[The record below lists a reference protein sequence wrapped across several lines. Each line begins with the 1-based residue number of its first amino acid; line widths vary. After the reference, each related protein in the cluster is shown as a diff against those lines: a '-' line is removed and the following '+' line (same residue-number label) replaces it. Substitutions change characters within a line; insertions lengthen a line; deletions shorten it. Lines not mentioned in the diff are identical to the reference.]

1 MLSTLSFTTRSL
13 LGLQRKTKNSA
24 HGRGQQIW
32 MRCQIISVEPC
43 LTDLDWVMVTKG
55 GWGRGPRVRT
65 AINSRWRILSRSN
78 LSSLSSWRRTRRSHA
93 SDCDVTGRE
102 CFFEISYILAN
113 TQIQGSPSL
122 KKTTLYILFV
132 AIVLKF
138 DSSRSIP
145 TALRM
150 VLIRTEGQG
159 I

>member
-1 MLSTLSFTTRSL
+1 MDLVGSVLVLSVSGVVVSWFSVV
-13 LGLQRKTKNSA
+13 
-24 HGRGQQIW
+24 
-32 MRCQIISVEPC
+32 IS
-43 LTDLDWVMVTKG
+43 G
-55 GWGRGPRVRT
+55 YGWLWGVF
-65 AINSRWRILSRSN
+65 AWLWA
-78 LSSLSSWRRTRRSHA
+78 WRRTRRSHA